1 MKSINLLTLMA
12 GSALSAGIAFSEAPP
27 AIPSGSIT
35 YTAVNG
41 QTDYAD
47 DFASHSDY
55 ATPTPAA
62 APRQISAYSNREW
75 VAFDINAYSSNYQVR
90 GMGVTNRYSD
100 AGWSSVNLQLKPGNT
115 NLFGWGIGHQLDLQA
130 GAIYGSGVLGN
141 EPVLGAGYGLTKEIF
156 PNLLAKAGYGLQY
169 GGLEGFL
176 SEYRGKA
183 PHQLAQNF
191 HINLTYDDRQTGYF
205 GRFDLGA
212 GFYGLTGWYGLIEG
226 GYRWQD
232 VFALGTCI
240 WDVTVCTGMSYSFGY
255 WTGNADGMDACY
267 IRCEAL
273 SNAITDMGMPNDM
286 GFQVVPWV
294 QASWAGNNRSKINHA
309 VGTGIVDSFQLTVG
323 VDVRYNF

>member
-62 APRQISAYSNREW
+62 APRQISAYSNRKW
-75 VAFDINAYSSNYQVR
+75 ATLDINAYSSNYQVR

-232 VFALGTCI
+232 VLPTRGNI
-240 WDVTVCTGMSYSFGY
+240 GWDATVRAGMSYSFGY
-255 WTGNADGMDACY
+255 WAGNADGVDAYY

-273 SNAITDMGMPNDM
+273 PYNIGGTMGRDA
-286 GFQVVPWV
+286 QWQLVPWV
-294 QASWAGNNRSKINHA
+294 QTSWAGNNRTKINQA
-309 VGTGIVDSFQLTVG
+309 VGTGIIDHFQFTAG